1 MQIFIAYFLANASLW
16 HLRMLPH
23 IRTRTLAHGCLSNPK
38 SLTIRDLY
46 LGHLH
51 ACKNSHNSKN
61 NKR

>member
-1 MQIFIAYFLANASLW
+1 MQIFMAYFLANASLW

-23 IRTRTLAHGCLSNPK
+23 THAGTYTHSCLPNPK

-46 LGHLH
+46 LRHLH

-61 NKR
+61 HKR

>member
-23 IRTRTLAHGCLSNPK
+23 THTLAHGCLSNSK